1 MDVFDV
7 LAMAGGLSLFLF
19 GMSVMGQALERRAGE
34 KLSGLL
40 GKLTTNRAAGLLT
53 GLVVTAVIQSSS
65 AATVMVVGFA
75 NSGLMTLRQ
84 AVNVIMG
91 ANIGTTV
98 TAWVLSLAGIESGNI
113 FVKLLK
119 PSSFTPVLALA
130 GIIFYMFCKSALII

>member
-40 GKLTTNRAAGLLT
+40 GRLTTNRAAGLLT

-84 AVNVIMG
+84 AVNVIM
-91 ANIGTTV
+91 AEMCPPATEFM
-98 TAWVLSLAGIESGNI
+98 SQDQS
-113 FVKLLK
+113 
-119 PSSFTPVLALA
+119 VLAEPS
-130 GIIFYMFCKSALII
+130 GPR